1 MDTGTILMKLKQ
13 EKGRITMAEKQTI
26 TIDDVEYKYEDMS
39 SDQQMMINHIADLD
53 RKIKST
59 RFNLDQLQVG
69 RDAFMVHLK
78 KNLEEAPVIEEE
90 SKD

>member
-1 MDTGTILMKLKQ
+1 MKLKQ
-13 EKGRITMAEKQTI
+13 EKRRITMAEKQTI
-26 TIDDVEYKYEDMS
+26 TIDDVEYTYEDMS